1 MISPIYCPSLLLFL
15 FHSHCIGV
23 QFSKLD
29 RNNSYKTFIEITDI
43 IIYYFV
49 RELSGTYDGNM
60 EVPDYLEATVYNK
73 DEAVIMVGNFA
84 DVTTS
89 EQVFG

>member
-1 MISPIYCPSLLLFL
+1 
-15 FHSHCIGV
+15 
-23 QFSKLD
+23 
-29 RNNSYKTFIEITDI
+29 
-43 IIYYFV
+43 
-49 RELSGTYDGNM
+49 M

-89 EQVFG
+89 EQVSYFSGCFLKHAFFDYEGLSLSILTNIDNEQLYTKNCSNHRH